1 MNPPLDSGDERSL
14 SRRDALQWMLAAGLA
29 AALPTSALGEP
40 TLASAA
46 PVTGKPYG
54 MDAVL
59 NKSYKPGDLWPLTL
73 SGEQRTVA
81 SALADVVIP
90 ADEKSPA
97 ASAVGV
103 PEFIDEWVS
112 APYPDQQADRTKVL
126 ALLAYVEKEAVNRF
140 GKSFAG
146 ASSDQQI
153 AIVDEI
159 AYAPRAAERL
169 KATAAN
175 FSAFRNLVLGGFYS
189 TPQGMADVGYLGNK
203 PMTRWDGPPKE
214 VLVKLGLA

>member
-1 MNPPLDSGDERSL
+1 
-14 SRRDALQWMLAAGLA
+14 
-29 AALPTSALGEP
+29 
-40 TLASAA
+40 
-46 PVTGKPYG
+46 

-81 SALADVVIP
+81 AALADVVIP

-103 PEFIDEWVS
+103 PEFIDEWIS
-112 APYPDQQADRTKVL
+112 APYPDQLADRTKVL

-159 AYAPRAAERL
+159 AYAPRATERL
-169 KATAAN
+169 KATAVN

-189 TPQGMADVGYLGNK
+189 TPQGMADVGYIGNK